1 MSGSAPFCGPNT
13 VAAPIGPSSGC
24 STSVAAMSS
33 TPASSSRA
41 AARRARVV
49 LLTSVPS
56 AATAVGACA
65 AAEPHHD
72 PLRACPHRGGDQL
85 SHSPAVPGQRG
96 LDGRRATQQ
105 RQPAG
110 LRAFDVGG
118 PGRGRVE
125 HPLRGHLPGQRAA
138 HAKGAHLTEPPGQHA
153 DEAGSAVGLRG
164 QRQLIVGAAPA
175 PAVGDRLRGLD
186 RREAVAVAVRGD
198 QNPHDGRL

>member
-1 MSGSAPFCGPNT
+1 
-13 VAAPIGPSSGC
+13 
-24 STSVAAMSS
+24 VAAMSS
-33 TPASSSRA
+33 TPASSGQAGACCAPRPTQ
-41 AARRARVV
+41 R
-49 LLTSVPS
+49 LTI

-72 PLRACPHRGGDQL
+72 PLCACPHRGGDQL
-85 SHSPAVPGQRG
+85 SHSPAVRGQRG
-96 LDGRRATQQ
+96 LHGRRATQQ

-125 HPLRGHLPGQRAA
+125 HPLRGHLRGQRAA